1 MEQSSKRAVNK
12 RLWYRKPASVWEE
25 ALPIG
30 NGRLGG
36 MVFGGAEEEKIQLNE
51 DTLWSGFPRDTVNY
65 NALRHLEPAK
75 ARVAEGRYAEAEA
88 LIEAGMLGRRT
99 ESYQP
104 LGDLHFAFGRMDQI
118 TDYERELDL
127 EHAVASVSFQTGGVR
142 VIREAFA
149 SRPDEVIVVHFL
161 AEPVEGGGSAG
172 KAELPELSA
181 WLTSPHLSDVSA
193 EPAALVLS
201 GQAPT
206 HVADNYLGDH
216 PQSVLYEEGLGL
228 RFAAVLTVRTD
239 GEVQME
245 EGRLR
250 IEKASTVTFV
260 LAAATDFA
268 GFDVMPGASGIDPVR
283 LCREHADAAD
293 NDYLHL
299 KQRHLDDYRAL
310 FGRVDLQIGLS
321 PQLPQAEAEMPTD
334 ERLQLYRQGGVDLA
348 LETLLFHYGRY
359 LMIAGSRPGTQALN
373 LQGIWNPHKQPP
385 WNSNYTTN
393 INAEMNYWPAE
404 VCGLGE
410 CHEPLFDLIR
420 ELSVTGSRTAA
431 IHYGARGWTAHHNTD
446 LWRMSTPSDG
456 RAMWAFWP
464 MGGVWLSRHLWE
476 RYAFRPDAAYLQ
488 EVAYPLMKGA
498 ALFCLDWL
506 VQLPDGRWTT
516 GLSTSPENVFLT
528 ESGEPCSTAAGS
540 AMDMALIDELFG
552 HCINAAEVLGIDE
565 DFRQELSSKRERLAH
580 PGMGPDGRMREWE
593 RDFGENEPGHRHVS
607 HLYGVYPG
615 DAVHENTPELMQAA
629 SLSLKKRI
637 EAGSGHTGWS
647 AAWIFNLYARL
658 KEPANVYRSIRRILS
673 DSSLPNLFGNHPPFQ
688 IDGNFGYAAGVA
700 EALLQ
705 SHQDEIR
712 MLPALP
718 EAWNEGEANGLRAR
732 GGFVVDMKW
741 SAGTIKEAGITSTH
755 GGTCQIADHFLY
767 RVQGPDG
774 QELPADGFITAAG
787 ETYRI
792 TPRDKEKVSVS

>member
-1 MEQSSKRAVNK
+1 MDQSSKRAANK

-36 MVFGGAEEEKIQLNE
+36 MVFGGAEEDKIQLNE

-65 NALRHLEPAK
+65 NALRYVEPAK
-75 ARVAEGRYAEAEA
+75 ALVAEGRYAEAEA

-104 LGDLHFAFGRMDQI
+104 LGDLHFAFGRLDHVA
-118 TDYERELDL
+118 DYERELDL
-127 EHAVASVSFQTGGVR
+127 DQAVTSVSFQTGGVR
-142 VIREAFA
+142 VVREAFA
-149 SRPDEVIVVHFL
+149 SRPDEVIAVHFR
-161 AEPVEGGGSAG
+161 AEPAGSGNPAG
-172 KAELPELSA
+172 KLELPDLSA
-181 WLTSPHLSDVSA
+181 WLTSPHISEVSA
-193 EPAALVLS
+193 EPASLVLT
-201 GQAPT
+201 GQAPS

-228 RFAAVLTVRTD
+228 RFAAVLSVRTD
-239 GEVQME
+239 GELRAE
-245 EGRLR
+245 EGRIR
-250 IEKASTVTFV
+250 IGKASTVTFV

-268 GFDVMPGASGIDPVR
+268 GFDTIPGASGIDPVS
-283 LCREHADAAD
+283 LCREHVNAAD
-293 NDYLHL
+293 RDYPDLR
-299 KQRHLDDYRAL
+299 QRHTEDYREL
-310 FGRVDLQIGLS
+310 FDRVDLQVGQIRN
-321 PQLPQAEAEMPTD
+321 QQEAEAAMPTD
-334 ERLQLYRQGGVDLA
+334 ERLLLYRQGKTDLA

-464 MGGVWLSRHLWE
+464 MGGVWLTRHLWE
-476 RYAFRPDAAYLQ
+476 RYAFRPDAAYLRD
-488 EVAYPLMKGA
+488 VAYPLMKGA

-552 HCINAAEVLGIDE
+552 HCIEAAGLLGIDE
-565 DFRQELSSKRERLAH
+565 DLRQELSLRREQLAL
-580 PGMGPDGRMREWE
+580 PGIAPDGRMREWE

-615 DAVHENTPELMQAA
+615 DTLNESTPELLRAA
-629 SLSLKKRI
+629 SLSLEKRI

-647 AAWIFNLYARL
+647 ASWILNLYARL

-705 SHQDEIR
+705 SHLGEIR

-718 EAWNEGEANGLRAR
+718 EAWNEGEAKGLRAR
-732 GGFVVDMKW
+732 GGFVLDMKW
-741 SAGTIKEAGITSTH
+741 SAGALKEAKITSTH
-755 GGTCQIADHFLY
+755 GGTCRIADSSLY
-767 RVQGPDG
+767 QVQGPDG
-774 QELPADGFITAAG
+774 QVLSATGFAAAADV
-787 ETYRI
+787 TYLI
-792 TPRDKEKVSVS
+792 TPRG

>member
-75 ARVAEGRYAEAEA
+75 ALVAEGRYAEAEA

-118 TDYERELDL
+118 TDYVRELDL
-127 EHAVASVSFQTGGVR
+127 EHAVASVSFQTGGLR
-142 VIREAFA
+142 VVREAFA
-149 SRPDEVIVVHFL
+149 SRPDEVIVVHFR
-161 AEPVEGGGSAG
+161 AEPAEGGGSAG
-172 KAELPELSA
+172 KAELPALTA
-181 WLTSPHLSDVSA
+181 WLTTPHLSDVSA
-193 EPAALVLS
+193 EPASLILT
-201 GQAPT
+201 GQAPS

-239 GEVQME
+239 GEVQTE

-250 IEKASTVTFV
+250 IEKAGTVTFV

-293 NDYLHL
+293 SDYLHL

-310 FGRVDLQIGLS
+310 FDRVDLQVGLS

-476 RYAFRPDAAYLQ
+476 RYAFRPDATYLQ
-488 EVAYPLMKGA
+488 EVAYPLMQGA

-506 VQLPDGRWTT
+506 FQLP
-516 GLSTSPENVFLT
+516 
-528 ESGEPCSTAAGS
+528 
-540 AMDMALIDELFG
+540 
-552 HCINAAEVLGIDE
+552 
-565 DFRQELSSKRERLAH
+565 
-580 PGMGPDGRMREWE
+580 PG
-593 RDFGENEPGHRHVS
+593 
-607 HLYGVYPG
+607 
-615 DAVHENTPELMQAA
+615 
-629 SLSLKKRI
+629 
-637 EAGSGHTGWS
+637 
-647 AAWIFNLYARL
+647 
-658 KEPANVYRSIRRILS
+658 
-673 DSSLPNLFGNHPPFQ
+673 
-688 IDGNFGYAAGVA
+688 
-700 EALLQ
+700 
-705 SHQDEIR
+705 
-712 MLPALP
+712 
-718 EAWNEGEANGLRAR
+718 
-732 GGFVVDMKW
+732 
-741 SAGTIKEAGITSTH
+741 
-755 GGTCQIADHFLY
+755 
-767 RVQGPDG
+767 
-774 QELPADGFITAAG
+774 
-787 ETYRI
+787 
-792 TPRDKEKVSVS
+792 